1 MTYTSQTFLFLN
13 RITLRNLFLQTIPGR
28 KWEML
33 PRHYQ
38 GQKAHSTIILSTIEE
53 RRAPDQATFGLLK
66 APEY

>member
-1 MTYTSQTFLFLN
+1 
-13 RITLRNLFLQTIPGR
+13 
-28 KWEML
+28 ML